1 MNEAKEVIMEEIL
14 ENLAQVTGI
23 LGALIVGRDGL
34 VIAYSGDIKAD
45 PDFLGATVSDFF
57 TTAENIMEEKFSL
70 GTLGR
75 ITIEADQ
82 GVYFLQN
89 INNETF
95 LVVIADKKMNHGLI
109 RLEMKSA
116 SESLREVL

>member
-1 MNEAKEVIMEEIL
+1 MNEAEEVTMEEIL
-14 ENLAQVTGI
+14 ENLAQVNGI
-23 LGALIVGRDGL
+23 LGTLIVGRDGL

-70 GTLGR
+70 GALGR
-75 ITIEADQ
+75 VTIEAEQ

-95 LVVIADKKMNHGLI
+95 LVVNTDKMMNHGLI

-116 SESLREVL
+116 CESLREVL